1 MLEKNIMKHILVG
14 ILVFLIVCVAWTH
27 YKEGFTSGQT
37 PKDTLVKLQAANTEL
52 TDILNISTYRTSYEE
67 MITELEKWSDYSML
81 NILAQGKVGLDVS
94 PDSIRLFN
102 DLATFKKNLGDFMTI
117 LDKSE

>member
-1 MLEKNIMKHILVG
+1 MKHILVG

-37 PKDTLVKLQAANTEL
+37 PKDTLVKLQAANNEL
-52 TDILNISTYRTSYEE
+52 TDILNLATYRTSYEG
-67 MITELEKWSDYSML
+67 MISELEKWTDYSML

-102 DLATFKKNLGDFMTI
+102 DLATFKTNLSNFMSI